1 MWLAYCA
8 MAAAILPLIFMAIGY
23 LFLGDKGSSER

>member
-8 MAAAILPLIFMAIGY
+8 MATALLPLIFMAVGY
-23 LFLGDKGSSER
+23 LFLGDRGPDER